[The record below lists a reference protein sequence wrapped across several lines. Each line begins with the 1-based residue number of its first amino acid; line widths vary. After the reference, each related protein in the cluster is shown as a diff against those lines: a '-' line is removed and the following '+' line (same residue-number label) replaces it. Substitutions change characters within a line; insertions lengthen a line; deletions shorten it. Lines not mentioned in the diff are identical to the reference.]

1 MFIIFKKKILS
12 SHCAVILS
20 ARTLDL
26 SLHKNL
32 LGRGPVSQS
41 SIIIRISPSTGYNAY
56 LLNFCYVAFFS
67 VSGSTPTHT
76 CVYLCTVFQLCACFY
91 AYLCLQEGKTI
102 YHRSLYQQSR
112 RLRLIFIQEIE
123 ETFYSV
129 AHSSFVLY
137 YVCLIVNIINCY
149 NIFNC

>member
-1 MFIIFKKKILS
+1 MFIITFKKIVS
-12 SHCAVILS
+12 SHCAVIS

-32 LGRGPVSQS
+32 LARGPVSQS

-102 YHRSLYQQSR
+102 CHRSLYSQSR
-112 RLRLIFIQEIE
+112 RLRLVFYIGVRREI
-123 ETFYSV
+123 YLV
-129 AHSSFVLY
+129 AQSSFVLY